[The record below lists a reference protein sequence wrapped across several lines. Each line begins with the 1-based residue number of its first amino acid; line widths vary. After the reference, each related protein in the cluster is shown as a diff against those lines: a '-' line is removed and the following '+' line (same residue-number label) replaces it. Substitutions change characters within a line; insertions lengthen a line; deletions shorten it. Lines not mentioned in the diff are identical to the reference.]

1 MKWKL
6 VILLIN
12 SFIFNTIYCQN
23 NCNFY
28 IPTSQ
33 NVVNGE
39 SIPAGSIICIEPGL
53 RSYLLIQNVKGT
65 HELPI
70 IIINHNGR
78 SILDTDH
85 FYGIK
90 FSGCNH
96 VRLTGSGNDNDFYG
110 IKINKVLNGA
120 GISIDDM
127 SSDIEVDR
135 IEVANTLIG
144 GIYAK
149 TDPSCTNFQSTR
161 DKFTMYNIKIHDCY
175 LHDIGDE
182 GFYVGSSKFTG
193 QYLANCDTTVFPH
206 VIEGVEI
213 YNNLIE
219 RTGWD
224 GLQVSSAVKDCF
236 IYNNTIRF
244 DSQKETTYQMS
255 GILIGGGSTCDCYNN
270 TIIDGK
276 GDGIDVFGS
285 FSMNIYNNLVVRAG
299 KSFQPNDPA
308 QSKHGIFIG
317 NTPDQS
323 VAIIRLIHNTIVSP
337 KTTGIRFFNN
347 NTINNLIVNNIIV
360 DPGALIDLNEK
371 AYFDHNLGLSQY
383 VYADNFLA
391 EGLTTVKFVEHTTG
405 NFDLKPDSPAVN
417 RARESDVLFDINDA
431 PRPHNQ
437 LPDIGAYECQDTYA
451 SVSGLEG
458 ENTDELLLVPNPAT
472 DKLKILIRDKDL
484 KIDHIIIHSSLG
496 NTFIIN
502 KNQIIQMDQG
512 VMELNIEML
521 PQGPYLIE
529 VPKGQQSI
537 LRKFI
542 KIK

>member
-1 MKWKL
+1 MKWTL
-6 VILLIN
+6 GILLFN
-12 SFIFNTIYCQN
+12 LFIFNTIYCQD

-33 NVVNGE
+33 NIVNGE
-39 SIPAGSIICIEPGL
+39 NIPAGSIICIEPGL
-53 RSYLLIQNVKGT
+53 RSYLLIQDVNGT
-65 HELPI
+65 DDLPI
-70 IIINHNGR
+70 TIINHNGR
-78 SILDTDH
+78 SILDTEH

-96 VRLTGSGNDNDFYG
+96 VRLTGSGNENDFYG

-120 GISIDDM
+120 GISIDEL

-149 TDPSCTNFQSTR
+149 SDPSCTNFQSTR

-213 YNNLIE
+213 YNNIIE

-285 FSMNIYNNLVVRAG
+285 FGMNIYNNLIVRAG
-299 KSFQPNDPA
+299 KSFQPNDPI
-308 QSKHGIFIG
+308 QFKHGIFIG
-317 NTPDQS
+317 NAPDQS
-323 VAIIRLIHNTIVSP
+323 VATLNLIHNTIVSP

-347 NTINNLIVNNIIV
+347 NTLNNLIVNNIIV
-360 DPGALIDLNEK
+360 DPGLLNELNEK
-371 AYFDHNLGLSQY
+371 AYFDHNLALSQY

-391 EGLTTVKFVEHTTG
+391 EGLTTAKFVEHMTG
-405 NFDLKPDSPAVN
+405 NFDLQPDSPAVN
-417 RARESDVLFDINDA
+417 KARETEFFFDINNA

-437 LPDIGAYECQDTYA
+437 LPDIGAFECQDTFA
-451 SVSGLEG
+451 DVIDLKRDIS
-458 ENTDELLLVPNPAT
+458 DELLLVPNPAK
-472 DKLKILIRDKDL
+472 DKLKVFIHDNVLAIDNILI
-484 KIDHIIIHSSLG
+484 HNSAGII
-496 NTFIIN
+496 FIIN
-502 KNQIIQMDQG
+502 KNQINQVTQG
-512 VMELNIEML
+512 MIELNIEMFPPGSYVL
-521 PQGPYLIE
+521 E
-529 VPKGQQSI
+529 VSNGQRSF
-537 LRKFI
+537 LRKFT